1 MAEPGKGGVALEGLL
16 PRGVGS
22 SPGNLRGQ
30 HTFLQPVQG
39 RPGCID
45 KREGPAGR
53 HQRMGVALWPLIP
66 HPQKSRA
73 WPVYTGSGRQV
84 SRLSLHGKTPGPAI
98 WGVLMG
104 VKVHQG
110 AVRGFLGLRKE
121 RFLNL
126 CIY

>member
-1 MAEPGKGGVALEGLL
+1 MHRQAGGACGKTPEDGGCPLAIDSTSTEVKGLACL
-16 PRGVGS
+16 
-22 SPGNLRGQ
+22 
-30 HTFLQPVQG
+30 HWEWET
-39 RPGCID
+39 
-45 KREGPAGR
+45 
-53 HQRMGVALWPLIP
+53 
-66 HPQKSRA
+66 
-73 WPVYTGSGRQV
+73 
-84 SRLSLHGKTPGPAI
+84 SRLSLHGKTPDPAI